1 MSLTSSVSAVTV
13 RTSPVSSPSHT
24 SAGSPAVPVR
34 TRALPPAQPGGSS
47 SGAFTQIPAHVQP
60 PQSLKSLHF
69 SSAKRSPAVS
79 SGTVGTTRPTP
90 TGILPDSSS
99 WKASSKLQALIE
111 RGTGGPEPEASHSQ
125 RKKLSKEIPG
135 PSYPEKNISCL
146 PVHITKSVVGAI
158 ESYHSIRTLSQSS
171 SGQTTPTTPNNSW
184 SGIQSY
190 ATGLSTEQSSVFSW
204 RDDEFDRVNTQRV
217 CQLFWDIDEMLYEG
231 KVDARTRGLRAEC
244 GEWNQNSP
252 HLRIL
257 GNQIAEPKDEGF
269 RLFQRRASI
278 PESALLHPCQDTM
291 AENKESL
298 KVRESGVSCLI
309 TVCMLLAFLEDVR
322 EPSPYA
328 FLEEETY
335 EAEGQIEEFFA
346 YDLKEVEEDGWE
358 FRKALKINSGV
369 PPVSPHACIKDGVI
383 GELFDEVWKD
393 VVHFVM
399 ELIQKHWESD
409 LTVIQKEED
418 KLRNVNMGKRSSLTF
433 KISVF
438 RTPVKAFSVSPSR
451 GSETRSM
458 HTCSTQAPRIPS
470 ALKRNLNGV
479 MTIQAKPLQHRH
491 PGLGEKTQCEH
502 RDPAGTGQ
510 AAETGHAVPSPS
522 RAPCVGSRGPAA
534 QRRLP
539 RPPPDS
545 VGFRRS
551 AVLKG
556 TKLCALPEGLSLS
569 PECAR
574 RNRKFPPIHSEVPEQ
589 SPSVPASRHLQR
601 RGRDLSSRVSSAV
614 QGDSGPRA
622 PRGQALPLEPLSRP
636 RTSYTF
642 RSDASFKRLFTP
654 VDFVC
659 QTRIG
664 RGPFAGNSYKPRA
677 FSRKPATGRKKFQ
690 MGS

>member
-1 MSLTSSVSAVTV
+1 MRLAATSLVSCLAPHV
-13 RTSPVSSPSHT
+13 R
-24 SAGSPAVPVR
+24 
-34 TRALPPAQPGGSS
+34 LPHS
-47 SGAFTQIPAHVQP
+47 
-60 PQSLKSLHF
+60 
-69 SSAKRSPAVS
+69 
-79 SGTVGTTRPTP
+79 
-90 TGILPDSSS
+90 D
-99 WKASSKLQALIE
+99 
-111 RGTGGPEPEASHSQ
+111 GTGAGEGHADLGLVVIG
-125 RKKLSKEIPG
+125 KKLSKEIPG

-257 GNQIAEPKDEGF
+257 GSQIAEPKDEGF

-291 AENKESL
+291 AENKDMSVVGRKL
-298 KVRESGVSCLI
+298 VPVTSPLHGTLGCRRSPS
-309 TVCMLLAFLEDVR
+309 

-409 LTVIQKEED
+409 LTA
-418 KLRNVNMGKRSSLTF
+418 LAGKVMETAGLQHCDRDFSE
-433 KISVF
+433 SVF

-491 PGLGEKTQCEH
+491 PGLGEKTQNETMMAAEELCCRRRSKESIFIKQQGPSRPVRLGRCEH

-642 RSDASFKRLFTP
+642 RS
-654 VDFVC
+654 
-659 QTRIG
+659 
-664 RGPFAGNSYKPRA
+664 N
-677 FSRKPATGRKKFQ
+677 
-690 MGS
+690 

>member
-1 MSLTSSVSAVTV
+1 
-13 RTSPVSSPSHT
+13 
-24 SAGSPAVPVR
+24 
-34 TRALPPAQPGGSS
+34 
-47 SGAFTQIPAHVQP
+47 
-60 PQSLKSLHF
+60 
-69 SSAKRSPAVS
+69 
-79 SGTVGTTRPTP
+79 
-90 TGILPDSSS
+90 
-99 WKASSKLQALIE
+99 
-111 RGTGGPEPEASHSQ
+111 
-125 RKKLSKEIPG
+125 
-135 PSYPEKNISCL
+135 
-146 PVHITKSVVGAI
+146 
-158 ESYHSIRTLSQSS
+158 
-171 SGQTTPTTPNNSW
+171 
-184 SGIQSY
+184 
-190 ATGLSTEQSSVFSW
+190 
-204 RDDEFDRVNTQRV
+204 
-217 CQLFWDIDEMLYEG
+217 MLYEG

-291 AENKESL
+291 AENKDMSVVGRKL
-298 KVRESGVSCLI
+298 VPVTSPLHGTLGCRRSPS
-309 TVCMLLAFLEDVR
+309 

-418 KLRNVNMGKRSSLTF
+418 KHCDRDFSE
-433 KISVF
+433 SVF